1 MYIPSYS
8 DLLSVL
14 LDIGETLL
22 ISGAEV
28 SRVEDTIAR
37 LGYAYGAER
46 VDIFVITSDI
56 ILTVR
61 FAEGAE
67 RTQMRRIAET
77 YNTDFRK
84 LEELNALSRAC
95 CAEPLPVDEL
105 ERRVREVCAA
115 EKPVAMQYLGSIL
128 AGGAFTMFFGGGWAD
143 GLFAA
148 AVSALVCF
156 LQCTALPYF
165 RNAVVFDFLTG
176 LAVGSI
182 VCAAGRLMP
191 LLSVDTILIGTIM
204 LLIPGVATTNAT
216 RDMLVGHTI
225 SGLMR
230 LSESLL
236 LAGALAMGF
245 GSAIYLIGV

>member
-1 MYIPSYS
+1 MNTYS
-8 DLLSVL
+8 ELLRVL

-28 SRVEDTIAR
+28 SRVEDTITR
-37 LGYAYGAER
+37 LSRAYGAER

-61 FAEGAE
+61 FADGTEL
-67 RTQMRRIAET
+67 TQMRRIAET
-77 YNTDFRK
+77 ADTDFRK

-95 CAEPLPVDEL
+95 CIQPLSVDEL
-105 ERRVREVCAA
+105 DRRVQEVCTAV
-115 EKPVAMQYLGSIL
+115 KPASMHYLGSVL
-128 AGGAFTMFFGGGWAD
+128 AGGAFTMFFGGSWAD

-148 AVSALVCF
+148 AVSALVCM
-156 LQCTALPYF
+156 LQRKALPYF
-165 RNAVVFDFLTG
+165 RNAAVFDFLTG
-176 LAVGSI
+176 LFVGAI
-182 VCAAGRLMP
+182 VCAAARLAP
-191 LLSVDTILIGTIM
+191 VLAVDTILIGVIM
-204 LLIPGVATTNAT
+204 LLIPGVATTNAV

-225 SGLMR
+225 SGLLR

-236 LAGALAMGF
+236 LAGSLAMGF